1 MTRVIQQVASR
12 NDRTE
17 WHREKRF
24 QKFKNIPEINQVEN
38 GRLLVEQLDSF
49 ELAVMDTR
57 PKTNEEWARLLD
69 ESLAGSA
76 KSWRDFAIV
85 NHPGKYY
92 HQRI

>member
-38 GRLLVEQLDSF
+38 GRLLVEQLDAF

-57 PKTNEEWARLLD
+57 PKRNE
-69 ESLAGSA
+69 
-76 KSWRDFAIV
+76 
-85 NHPGKYY
+85 
-92 HQRI
+92 